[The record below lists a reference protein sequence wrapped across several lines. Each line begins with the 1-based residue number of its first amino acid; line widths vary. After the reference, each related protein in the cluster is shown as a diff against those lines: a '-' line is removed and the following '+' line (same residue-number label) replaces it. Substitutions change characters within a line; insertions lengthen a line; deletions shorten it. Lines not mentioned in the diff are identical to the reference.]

1 VKTLLKSILIAPF
14 ALILLGFA
22 LANRSPISITL
33 DPFSLFDPPLNFTG
47 PVFLPI
53 FLSLIL
59 GVFLGGIAMWVS
71 EGRHRRAAKIHLR
84 DLERQR
90 REMEELRREKTLPP
104 LPPSTLIG

>member
-1 VKTLLKSILIAPF
+1 VKTLLKSILIVPF

-22 LANRSPISITL
+22 LANRNPITIAL
-33 DPFSLFDPPLNFTG
+33 DPFSLFDPPLNFTV

-53 FLSLIL
+53 FLGLIL
-59 GVFLGGIAMWVS
+59 GVLLGGIAMWFS